1 MTLYQLENHVANRN
15 QQNCSAKVKENAV
28 QYIQSTIKTDIEEER
43 DTKEIIKY
51 SKVFVKFMC
60 AYCHHA
66 GLNNRGLS
74 AQGMFLHLNYVCK
87 EKVDLETRQDYE
99 KTMKKPTKTE
109 LLPRKKEK

>member
-1 MTLYQLENHVANRN
+1 MHIVIIQI
-15 QQNCSAKVKENAV
+15 KENAV
-28 QYIQSTIKTDIEEER
+28 QYTQSTIKTEIEEER

-99 KTMKKPTKTE
+99 KTMKKTYEDRAVT
-109 LLPRKKEK
+109 RKICRPDTWL

>member
-1 MTLYQLENHVANRN
+1 MVNNKGFELIKCCKGKEGQKVMTLYQLENHVANRN

-60 AYCHHA
+60 AHCNHS
-66 GLNNRGLS
+66 GKRERGTVHTIDNKDRN
-74 AQGMFLHLNYVCK
+74 GG
-87 EKVDLETRQDYE
+87 
-99 KTMKKPTKTE
+99 
-109 LLPRKKEK
+109 RKRY